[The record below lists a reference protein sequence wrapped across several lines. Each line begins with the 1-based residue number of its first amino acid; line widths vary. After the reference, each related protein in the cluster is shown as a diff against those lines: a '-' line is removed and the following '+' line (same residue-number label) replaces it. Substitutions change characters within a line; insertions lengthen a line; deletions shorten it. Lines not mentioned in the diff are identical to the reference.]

1 MRYIPSGVS
10 TGSPDHSQPLLFLII
25 RFPHISPNKE
35 KLEKVS
41 EQLQCD
47 ILKSKGRAMEQLQNE
62 GLVVQLLQ
70 GRDVRMSECPV

>member
-10 TGSPDHSQPLLFLII
+10 TSCPNHSQPLLFLII

-41 EQLQCD
+41 KQLQCN
-47 ILKSKGRAMEQLQNE
+47 ILESERGTVEQLKNVS
-62 GLVVQLLQ
+62 LVVQLLQ